1 MRVMTVQFLRPSRR
15 AALAAILG
23 LCSAVS
29 FAQGAPAFP
38 TRPVTVIT
46 TFSAGSGPDAMMR
59 AAAEKLAAMWK
70 TPVIIENRPGGAG
83 LIAIQAAQGAAPDG
97 HVLLMHDG
105 DALSALPSL
114 FPSRGLR
121 LLGTFDPVGV
131 LYTTPF
137 FVVVSSNSTWKS
149 VGDLLVASRK
159 APEKTT
165 YGTWG
170 VGSAAHLHSAALLGL
185 AGARMTHVPYKEM
198 SLLYTGV
205 STGEIDWALGAMAST
220 QFVYQSGKVKYLAVA
235 RSSRLANYPDV
246 PTVAESG
253 GPAGFEAS
261 GFVALLLPKG
271 APEAIA
277 NKINKDLQTALASSE
292 LRAHYKTF
300 NFDVAPLSPT
310 DTRRL
315 LEARTSTYAQVVR
328 TNNIKL
334 D

>member
-1 MRVMTVQFLRPSRR
+1 
-15 AALAAILG
+15 
-23 LCSAVS
+23 
-29 FAQGAPAFP
+29 
-38 TRPVTVIT
+38 
-46 TFSAGSGPDAMMR
+46 
-59 AAAEKLAAMWK
+59 
-70 TPVIIENRPGGAG
+70 
-83 LIAIQAAQGAAPDG
+83 
-97 HVLLMHDG
+97 
-105 DALSALPSL
+105 
-114 FPSRGLR
+114 
-121 LLGTFDPVGV
+121 
-131 LYTTPF
+131 
-137 FVVVSSNSTWKS
+137 
-149 VGDLLVASRK
+149 
-159 APEKTT
+159 
-165 YGTWG
+165 
-170 VGSAAHLHSAALLGL
+170 
-185 AGARMTHVPYKEM
+185 MTHVPYKEM